1 MGFFKTMKEDLYSDI
16 RPYNDDE
23 IPAALERIVNDPFFI
38 PAVNFAFPDADMES
52 IAEVVR
58 TCKTVDQMQQRI
70 MFSIIKRIVEA
81 TIDNFTASGVEHIE
95 KGKGYLYISNHRD
108 ITLDSFLL
116 QYALFS
122 NGLPTTATTLGDNL
136 LRSQFV
142 TDICRINRAVRVIR
156 KTDDISPREF
166 LQNSMHL
173 AEYIRW
179 YISQG
184 KSMWIAQRNGRTKD
198 GIDATDQGVLKMVSL
213 SGPSNFVENFSE
225 LNIAPIAISYQYEP
239 CDIRKAIETTVNLL
253 GGTYRKSEHEDEN
266 SILYGIRMPKGDVNI
281 TICEPITHEELEE
294 CGALPKAEAYKRLKE
309 IIDQRIYKNY
319 KLHDTNYIAYDL
331 LHRTKEYAE
340 YYTPAAVKKFK
351 GRMAYAEARFLE
363 YGLDLKTAR
372 KVYLGI
378 YAGPV
383 ETKINE

>member
-1 MGFFKTMKEDLYSDI
+1 MKEDLYSDI

-23 IPAALERIVNDPFFI
+23 IPAALERIVNDPFFV
-38 PAVNFAFPDADMES
+38 PAVNFAFPDADMER

-58 TCKTVDQMQQRI
+58 TCKTVDQMQERV
-70 MFSIIKRIVEA
+70 MFSIIQRIIDA
-81 TIDNFTASGVEHIE
+81 TIDNFTSSGVEHIE

-108 ITLDSFLL
+108 IALDSFLL

-122 NGLPTTATTLGDNL
+122 HGLPTTATTLGDNL
-136 LRSQFV
+136 LRNQFV

-156 KTDDISPREF
+156 KTDEISPREF

-225 LNIAPIAISYQYEP
+225 LSIAPIAISYQYEP

-253 GGTYRKSEHEDEN
+253 GGTYRKGEHEDEN

-331 LHRTKEYAE
+331 LHRTKEYTE

-383 ETKINE
+383 ETKI

>member
-1 MGFFKTMKEDLYSDI
+1 MKEDLYSDI

-23 IPAALERIVNDPFFI
+23 IPAALERIVNDPFFV
-38 PAVNFAFPDADMES
+38 PAVNFAFPDADMER

-58 TCKTVDQMQQRI
+58 TCKTVDQLQERVMISIIQRI
-70 MFSIIKRIVEA
+70 IEA
-81 TIDNFTASGVEHIE
+81 TIDNFTSSGVENIE

-116 QYALFS
+116 QYVLFT

-136 LRSQFV
+136 LRNQFV
-142 TDICRINRAVRVIR
+142 IDICRINRAVRVIR
-156 KTDDISPREF
+156 KTGDISPREF
-166 LQNSMHL
+166 LSNSMHL

-179 YISQG
+179 YISKG

-213 SGPSNFVENFSE
+213 SGPNDFVENFSE
-225 LNIAPIAISYQYEP
+225 LSIAPIAISYQYEP
-239 CDIRKAIETTVNLL
+239 CDIRKAIETTVTML
-253 GGTYRKSEHEDEN
+253 GGTYQKGNHEDEN

-281 TICEPITHEELEE
+281 TICEPITREELEE

-319 KLHDTNYIAYDL
+319 KLHDTNYIAHDL
-331 LHRTKEYAE
+331 LHRSKQYSEH
-340 YYTPAAVKKFK
+340 YTPAAVKKFK

-383 ETKINE
+383 ETKI

>member
-1 MGFFKTMKEDLYSDI
+1 MNEDSYSDI

-23 IPAALERIVNDPFFI
+23 IPAALERIVNDPFFV
-38 PAVNFAFPDADMES
+38 PAVNFAFPDADMER
-52 IAEVVR
+52 IREVVR
-58 TCKTVDQMQQRI
+58 TCKTVDQMQERV
-70 MFSIIKRIVEA
+70 MFSIIKRIIEA
-81 TIDNFTASGVEHIE
+81 TIDNFTSTGIERVE
-95 KGKGYLYISNHRD
+95 KDKGYLYISNHRD
-108 ITLDSFLL
+108 ITLDSLLL
-116 QYALFS
+116 QYTLFT
-122 NGLPTTATTLGDNL
+122 NGLSTTATTLGDNL
-136 LRSQFV
+136 LRSQFII
-142 TDICRINRAVRVIR
+142 DICRINRAVRVIR

-166 LQNSMHL
+166 LQNSQHL

-184 KSMWIAQRNGRTKD
+184 KSMWISQRNGRTKD

-213 SGPSNFVENFSE
+213 SGPSDFIENLSE

-239 CDIRKAIETTVNLL
+239 CDIKKTIETVVNMT
-253 GGTYRKSEHEDEN
+253 GGTYQKGKNEDVN

-281 TICEPITHEELEE
+281 SICEPITREELEE
-294 CGALPKAEAYKRLKE
+294 CGKLPKAEAYKLLKE
-309 IIDQRIYKNY
+309 IIDNRIYKNY
-319 KLHDTNYIAYDL
+319 KLHDTNYIAHDI
-331 LHRTKEYAE
+331 LHRSKQYAD

-351 GRMAYAEARFLE
+351 GRMAYAEARFME

-383 ETKINE
+383 DTKIE

>member
-1 MGFFKTMKEDLYSDI
+1 MKEDLYGDI

-23 IPAALERIVNDPFFI
+23 IPAALERIVNDPFFV
-38 PAVNFAFPDADMES
+38 PAVNFAFPDADMER
-52 IAEVVR
+52 IREVVR
-58 TCKTVDQMQQRI
+58 TCKTVDEMQQRVMI
-70 MFSIIKRIVEA
+70 SIIKRIIDS
-81 TIDNFTASGVEHIE
+81 TIDTFTATGIEYVE
-95 KGKGYLYISNHRD
+95 KGKGHLYISNHRD

-116 QYALFS
+116 QYALFT

-136 LRSQFV
+136 LRTQFV

-156 KTDDISPREF
+156 KTDEISPREF
-166 LQNSMHL
+166 LQNSIHL

-198 GIDATDQGVLKMVSL
+198 GIDATDQGVLKMVGL
-213 SGPSNFVENFSE
+213 SGSSDFVENFSE
-225 LNIAPIAISYQYEP
+225 LSIAPIAISYQYEP
-239 CDIRKAIETTVNLL
+239 CDIRKTIETTVQLT

-281 TICEPITHEELEE
+281 TICEPITRQELEE
-294 CGALPKAEAYKRLKE
+294 CGALPKAEAYKHLKE
-309 IIDQRIYKNY
+309 IIDNRIYKNY
-319 KLHDTNYIAYDL
+319 KLHDTNYIAHDL
-331 LHRTKEYAE
+331 LHHSKQHAE
-340 YYTPAAVKKFK
+340 HYTPAAVKKFK

-383 ETKINE
+383 DTKIFE